1 MDKTENKKEEKKD
14 EEDDEEDEK
23 EAFKFQTI
31 VAKQAVQVLRI
42 SEKDINEIVSKMG
55 YRELTNEEIEKM
67 QNATV
72 SAFYASMLL
81 SDEKKKEQKEK
92 EQKTQ

>member
-42 SEKDINEIVSKMG
+42 SEKDINELVSKMG
-55 YRELTNEEIEKM
+55 YRELTNEEIDKM

>member
-14 EEDDEEDEK
+14 EEDEEDE

-31 VAKQAVQVLRI
+31 VARQAVQVLRI
-42 SEKDINEIVSKMG
+42 SEKDINELVSKMG

>member
-1 MDKTENKKEEKKD
+1 MDKTKNKKEEKED

-31 VAKQAVQVLRI
+31 VARQAVQVLRI
-42 SEKDINEIVSKMG
+42 SEKDINEVVSKMN
-55 YRELTNEEIEKM
+55 YRELTNEEIDKM

-72 SAFYASMLL
+72 SAFYASMLF